1 MKKSLLLLL
10 IGMVACQSSQ
20 EKKETT
26 TELTDTAPSQIT
38 TEQTAAQQE
47 KTKQTPPARP
57 DFPVGSVVYVLGKQT
72 PNDTAPQEE
81 NHPPTESFPLGSK
94 LEIVGEEGGYYKVKK
109 GAHEGYV
116 LKSEVGYQDQA
127 FSEEELEQVSTL
139 FEYKGSTHIPKDLD
153 NISEF
158 FSISLIT
165 EEQYQQALQHSSK
178 AFDKEEDMKKT
189 GKVLTLPCQKK
200 KVKYEDI
207 SQDGFDEAIYT
218 YIGEHK
224 DIDQYIIRVAG
235 AQVVPYI
242 LTDKQT
248 GDELYMDGF
257 PLLSTDRKHIITLH
271 TDPINEETDI
281 ALYHI
286 EGTAPLRLKTMVKAS
301 LAWWRCAM
309 HQQTPIFLGQDNALY
324 AAIYPIGLPQEN
336 GNKLLYVKMSQL
348 AN

>member
-10 IGMVACQSSQ
+10 IGVVACQSSQ

-26 TELTDTAPSQIT
+26 AELTDTVPSQTT
-38 TEQTAAQQE
+38 TEQTAAKQE
-47 KTKQTPPARP
+47 KTGQTPPARP

-72 PNDTAPQEE
+72 PDDTVPQEE
-81 NHPPTESFPLGSK
+81 NQLQTEAFPLGSK

-116 LKSEVGYQDQA
+116 LKTEVGYQDQA
-127 FSEEELEQVSTL
+127 FSEEELEQVSAL
-139 FEYKGSTHIPKDLD
+139 FEYKGSTRTPKDLD

-158 FSISLIT
+158 FSVSLIT
-165 EEQYQQALQHSSK
+165 EAQYQQALQHSPK
-178 AFDKEEDMKKT
+178 AFDKEEDIKKT

-207 SQDGFDEAIYT
+207 SQDGFDEAVYT

-224 DIDQYIIRVAG
+224 DIEQYIIRVAG

-242 LTDKQT
+242 LTDKAT
-248 GDELYMDGF
+248 GNELYMDGF
-257 PLLSTDRKHIITLH
+257 PLLSADRKHIITLH
-271 TDPINEETDI
+271 TDPVNDETDI
-281 ALYHI
+281 ALYRI

-309 HQQTPIFLGQDNALY
+309 HQQTPVFLGADQCLY
-324 AAIYPIGLPQEN
+324 AAIYPIGLPEN
-336 GNKLLYVKMSQL
+336 TSKLRYIKTMI
-348 AN
+348 ND

>member
-1 MKKSLLLLL
+1 M
-10 IGMVACQSSQ
+10 
-20 EKKETT
+20 
-26 TELTDTAPSQIT
+26 
-38 TEQTAAQQE
+38 
-47 KTKQTPPARP
+47 
-57 DFPVGSVVYVLGKQT
+57 
-72 PNDTAPQEE
+72 
-81 NHPPTESFPLGSK
+81 
-94 LEIVGEEGGYYKVKK
+94 
-109 GAHEGYV
+109 
-116 LKSEVGYQDQA
+116 
-127 FSEEELEQVSTL
+127 STL

-165 EEQYQQALQHSSK
+165 EEQYQQALQHSPK
-178 AFDKEEDMKKT
+178 AFDKEEDIKKT

-257 PLLSTDRKHIITLH
+257 PLLSTDRKHIISLH

-324 AAIYPIGLPQEN
+324 AAIYPIGLQEN
-336 GNKLLYVKMSQL
+336 ANKLLYIKMSRL
-348 AN
+348 VN

>member
-1 MKKSLLLLL
+1 MKRSLLCLL
-10 IGMVACQSSQ
+10 ITLTACQS
-20 EKKETT
+20 KKEEQATT
-26 TELTDTAPSQIT
+26 TLAPPEQSQIT

-72 PNDTAPQEE
+72 PDDTAPQEE
-81 NHPPTESFPLGSK
+81 NQLQTEAFPLGSK

-116 LKSEVGYQDQA
+116 LKTEVGYQDLA
-127 FSEEELEQVSTL
+127 FSKEELEQVSAL
-139 FEYKGSTHIPKDLD
+139 FEYKGSTRTPKDLD

-165 EEQYQQALQHSSK
+165 EEQYQQALQHSPK

-281 ALYHI
+281 TLYHI

-324 AAIYPIGLPQEN
+324 AAIYPIGLQEN
-336 GNKLLYVKMSQL
+336 ANKLLYVKMSRL
-348 AN
+348 VN